1 MRTLRPKIAVLS
13 GAAVGLVA
21 GAAVYGVVST
31 GTSTNPKPMAKV
43 ASVSLAMAPVP
54 APVRAPVRA
63 HCAKG
68 AKLERGVCIV
78 HVHRVVH
85 VEHVIHIRAA
95 QPAALPVARQAL
107 NHGGSSGSGDTS
119 QAGVQSAGARVQST
133 VAAPNEP
140 AEADHEDA
148 DSAGE
153 EAKEAAAHAAEGDN

>member
-1 MRTLRPKIAVLS
+1 MRTLRPKIAVLI

-31 GTSTNPKPMAKV
+31 GASSNPKPMAKV

-68 AKLERGVCIV
+68 AKLERGACIV
-78 HVHRVVH
+78 HVQRVVH

-95 QPAALPVARQAL
+95 QPTALPAARRTV
-107 NHGGSSGSGDTS
+107 NHGGSSGSGANTS
-119 QAGVQSAGARVQST
+119 QTRTQPARAHVQST
-133 VAAPNEP
+133 VNRRAKPAA
-140 AEADHEDA
+140 ADHEAA
-148 DSAGE
+148 DRAGKH
-153 EAKEAAAHAAEGDN
+153 AKPAAEVDN